1 VSAYEAIGMSPRF
14 LLAATL
20 AFVAWPAA
28 AQAPLKL
35 PTTQGEI
42 RALLRETSDP
52 ICVRCGVVT
61 SVRRVPGASAGASA
75 ATGAQPLPG
84 SSTLDSGITPVP
96 VPVLGEGARA
106 ERDALRR
113 EAPNRHEVVVRYDDG
128 SYGRVELGNDP
139 RLRPGDRV
147 RLEGDHLQRY
157 P

>member
-1 VSAYEAIGMSPRF
+1 MSSR
-14 LLAATL
+14 LALVATL
-20 AFVAWPAA
+20 AVAAWPAA

-52 ICVRCGVVT
+52 MCLRCGVVT
-61 SVRRVPGASAGASA
+61 SVRRVPGSGAGAGTAPGA
-75 ATGAQPLPG
+75 APLPG
-84 SSTLDSGITPVP
+84 SSSLDSGIAP

-106 ERDALRR
+106 ERDARRR
-113 EAPNRHEVVVRYDDG
+113 EAPNRYEVVVRYDDG
-128 SYGRVELGNDP
+128 SYGRVELGNDQ

-147 RLEGDHLQRY
+147 KLEGDHIERY

>member
-1 VSAYEAIGMSPRF
+1 MSSR
-14 LLAATL
+14 LAFVATL
-20 AFVAWPAA
+20 AVAAWPAA

-61 SVRRVPGASAGASA
+61 SVRRLPGQGAKAGAAEGSQA
-75 ATGAQPLPG
+75 LPG
-84 SSTLDSGITPVP
+84 SSALDSGVSPVQ
-96 VPVLGEGARA
+96 VPVLSEGARA
-106 ERDALRR
+106 EREALRSEPAGR
-113 EAPNRHEVVVRYDDG
+113 YEVVVRYDDG

-147 RLEGDHLQRY
+147 KLEGDHIERY

>member
-1 VSAYEAIGMSPRF
+1 MSSR
-14 LLAATL
+14 LAVVASL
-20 AFVAWPAA
+20 AFFAWPAA

-52 ICVRCGVVT
+52 ICVRCGVVS
-61 SVRRVPGASAGASA
+61 SVRRVPGASVGASAGASA

-84 SSTLDSGITPVP
+84 SSTLESGIAP

-113 EAPNRHEVVVRYDDG
+113 EAPNRYEVVVRYDDG

-147 RLEGDHLQRY
+147 KLEGDHLERY

>member
-1 VSAYEAIGMSPRF
+1 MSPR
-14 LLAATL
+14 LAVVASL
-20 AFVAWPAA
+20 AFFAWPAA

-84 SSTLDSGITPVP
+84 SSTLESGIAP

-113 EAPNRHEVVVRYDDG
+113 ETPNRYEVVVRYDDG

-147 RLEGDHLQRY
+147 KLEGNHLERY

>member
-1 VSAYEAIGMSPRF
+1 MSAR
-14 LLAATL
+14 LALVATL
-20 AFVAWPAA
+20 AVAAWPAA

-52 ICVRCGVVT
+52 ICLRCGVVT
-61 SVRRVPGASAGASA
+61 SVRRVPGPGAGAGTAPGA
-75 ATGAQPLPG
+75 APLPG
-84 SSTLDSGITPVP
+84 SSSLDSGIAP
-96 VPVLGEGARA
+96 VPVLGESARV
-106 ERDALRR
+106 ERDAMRR
-113 EAPNRHEVVVRYDDG
+113 EAPYRYEVVVRYDDG

-147 RLEGDHLQRY
+147 KLEGDHIERY